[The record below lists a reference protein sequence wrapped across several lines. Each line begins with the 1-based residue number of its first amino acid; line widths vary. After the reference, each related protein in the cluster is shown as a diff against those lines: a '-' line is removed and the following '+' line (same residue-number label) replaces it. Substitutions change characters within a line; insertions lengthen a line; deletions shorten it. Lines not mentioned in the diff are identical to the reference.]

1 MECKVVPVSESNE
14 SSPGNTHGL
23 NTLIG
28 ALQDHTLFDHPVQQF
43 EVIETHISYVLLTGS
58 YAYKFKKSVNLGF
71 LDFSTLERRKFYCDE
86 ELRLNQRLAPDLYV
100 KVIAITGSVQSPR
113 INGPGPIIEFAVK
126 MVQFPQDAQLDRV
139 LGHNGLQQAH
149 MDALAAQVASFHKE
163 AAVADHQSRFG
174 EPNHVRSHML
184 QNFEYFDSG
193 SENGLLAE
201 ELHRLYAWC
210 KEALDQHDE
219 DFRDRKRQG
228 RIREGHG
235 DMHLTNMVLM
245 GDSIVIFDCIE
256 FNEALRWIDVISE
269 IAFLIMDLDY
279 RERADLGR
287 RFLNTYLQH
296 TGDYSGLRLMRLYLV
311 YRSLVRAKIAH
322 IQWQQSS
329 SNQSPSEA
337 AKERYLH
344 HLRLAMGYTEQPAIA
359 PLVITRGLSGSGKTT
374 VAVQYVAQT
383 GAIQLRSDVERK
395 RLHNLP
401 ASARTGS
408 RLDSGIY
415 SAEESKRIYH
425 RLAELAQTVLQ
436 AGYPVIVDAAFLKKA
451 QRREFRELAD
461 SLGVPFAI
469 LDCQATDEVL
479 RQRIQARQR
488 ATDDASEADVAV
500 LQHQIETQEPLD
512 EDEQDSQILLHTDA
526 AGESGGI
533 VNEIDTRL
541 AKMTGSGST

>member
-1 MECKVVPVSESNE
+1 
-14 SSPGNTHGL
+14 
-23 NTLIG
+23 
-28 ALQDHTLFDHPVQQF
+28 
-43 EVIETHISYVLLTGS
+43 
-58 YAYKFKKSVNLGF
+58 
-71 LDFSTLERRKFYCDE
+71 
-86 ELRLNQRLAPDLYV
+86 
-100 KVIAITGSVQSPR
+100 
-113 INGPGPIIEFAVK
+113 
-126 MVQFPQDAQLDRV
+126 
-139 LGHNGLQQAH
+139 
-149 MDALAAQVASFHKE
+149 
-163 AAVADHQSRFG
+163 
-174 EPNHVRSHML
+174 
-184 QNFEYFDSG
+184 
-193 SENGLLAE
+193 
-201 ELHRLYAWC
+201 
-210 KEALDQHDE
+210 
-219 DFRDRKRQG
+219 
-228 RIREGHG
+228 
-235 DMHLTNMVLM
+235 
-245 GDSIVIFDCIE
+245 
-256 FNEALRWIDVISE
+256 
-269 IAFLIMDLDY
+269 
-279 RERADLGR
+279 
-287 RFLNTYLQH
+287 
-296 TGDYSGLRLMRLYLV
+296 MRLYLV